1 MTMTTATA
9 ATPDRTFGSRRA
21 TRDSILVALGGQVE
35 RVLGIATALILRWGL
50 DPARLGVL
58 SSLRVALDQTN
69 KSSLGVGLGAVQEI
83 PMLRA
88 SGRHDEAQRVA
99 DVACTAN
106 TITCTLY
113 AIGLIGVA
121 LVSRAAGPLAAEW
134 TYGLVAVAG
143 LVLIHR
149 RLSFHIAVLRAHG
162 AFAVTTELDM
172 AEAVATL
179 AMTSVGIAM
188 AGFWGALA
196 SLGAILGFKIIYLHW
211 RHPLRFRW
219 VWDARVVWRLMRV
232 GLPIFAT
239 TAAFGTLASLD
250 RLLVLWL
257 LPDGAR
263 ALGLYSVALLAA
275 GWGLDVAGRVGTVL
289 YPHFQTTMGRTGQAD
304 RVLKQAAVAAE
315 VMAPVLSAAGA
326 LAFVAGPPLLGTV
339 LPRYAEGLPALGPL
353 AFGTVFLGLT
363 WPARQ
368 ALVAVGRPYRLC
380 AATLIGVAAVAMGAV
395 LGASRGGLPGLATGV
410 ACGYAA
416 VWLLTEWVGLRA
428 SLGAKAWSRHVARVL
443 LPVGWCLGSAI
454 ALAPAAG
461 VGLDFADLLM
471 RMLGLGVALSPWG
484 WMLQQSWRRA
494 GMREDTSCAISPSSV
509 C

>member
-1 MTMTTATA
+1 MTTATA
-9 ATPDRTFGSRRA
+9 TAPDRAFGARRA
-21 TRDSILVALGGQVE
+21 TRDSVMVALGGQVE

-113 AIGLIGVA
+113 ALGLLCVA
-121 LVSRAAGPLAAEW
+121 SLGWAGGPLAAEW
-134 TYGLVAVAG
+134 TFGMAAVAG
-143 LVLIHR
+143 LALIQR

-162 AFAVTTELDM
+162 AFAVTTELDV
-172 AEAVATL
+172 AEAVATVAL
-179 AMTSVGIAM
+179 TAAGIAM
-188 AGFWGALA
+188 AGFWGVLA
-196 SLGAILGFKIIYLHW
+196 SIGAILVFKIMYLHW

-257 LPDGAR
+257 LPEGAR

-275 GWGLDVAGRVGTVL
+275 GWGLDLAGRVGTVL
-289 YPHFQTTMGRTGQAD
+289 YPHFQTTMGRTGQVD
-304 RVLKQAAVAAE
+304 RVLRQAAGAAE

-326 LAFVAGPPLLGTV
+326 LAFVAGPPLLGVV

-353 AFGTVFLGLT
+353 AFGTAFLGLT

-368 ALVAVGRPYRLC
+368 AMVAVGRPYRLC
-380 AATLIGVAAVAMGAV
+380 AATLIGVAAVAIGAA
-395 LGASRGGLPGLATGV
+395 LGASRGGLAGLATGV
-410 ACGYAA
+410 TLGYAA

-428 SLGAKAWSRHVARVL
+428 SLGARAWWWHIARVL
-443 LPVGWCLGSAI
+443 LPVGWCLASAI
-454 ALAPAAG
+454 ALAPA
-461 VGLDFADLLM
+461 VGDKFDFAELSM
-471 RMLGLGVALSPWG
+471 RMMGLGVALSPWG
-484 WMLQQSWRRA
+484 WVLHQSWRRA